1 MEIDWG
7 SSGKSWETA
16 RQSRAPGLAARQLTH
31 CDDSHC
37 RIGPNRPSATSH
49 TTRQHDVESTPP
61 GTRTR
66 NLQIKS
72 LML

>member
-1 MEIDWG
+1 MGHAMSPEGI
-7 SSGKSWETA
+7 
-16 RQSRAPGLAARQLTH
+16 H
-31 CDDSHC
+31 
-37 RIGPNRPSATSH
+37 GPMNGPAMTGQGEEMS
-49 TTRQHDVESTPP
+49 EPSTPP

>member
-1 MEIDWG
+1 MLGDMPQEISAWAQVDL
-7 SSGKSWETA
+7 SGVTHFRETEVC
-16 RQSRAPGLAARQLTH
+16 SLTLRRW
-31 CDDSHC
+31 S
-37 RIGPNRPSATSH
+37 GG
-49 TTRQHDVESTPP
+49 TPP

>member
-1 MEIDWG
+1 VD
-7 SSGKSWETA
+7 
-16 RQSRAPGLAARQLTH
+16 APVLAM
-31 CDDSHC
+31 
-37 RIGPNRPSATSH
+37 
-49 TTRQHDVESTPP
+49 STPP